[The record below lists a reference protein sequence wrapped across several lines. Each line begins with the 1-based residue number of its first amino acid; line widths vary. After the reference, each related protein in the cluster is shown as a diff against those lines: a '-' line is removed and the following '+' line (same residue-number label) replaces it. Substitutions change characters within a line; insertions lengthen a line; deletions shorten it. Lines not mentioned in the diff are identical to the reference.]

1 MKSFIALLVFIF
13 SFGWLGVL
21 FDTVDMGNDYFELTP
36 NPTSVSAAAV
46 AQAYTENADNRGN
59 VFVIADDEDF
69 AKVREALDAGD
80 PTVTDRHG
88 AVVRTGDAI
97 LSTPVVAYS
106 DTSSD
111 DEFLEV
117 SRTVV
122 RRILTLGYLWR
133 VTGQAVYA
141 DRAVSE
147 IENVCAFP
155 DWRTSQFLNVAE
167 MSFAVALGCNWLY
180 DYITPELRA
189 TAAAACYDKAIV
201 PGQDSLIDNWWR
213 WSKTNWN
220 GVCYG
225 AMGATAMVF
234 YEEYGAT
241 ARTYL
246 ADAYNKM
253 PYGFTNFTP
262 DGVYVEGSGYWDYS
276 ADYISWFIAS
286 SDNFLGDDFG
296 LADIDGL
303 LEMGTFPLYITG
315 AQGPFNYGD
324 NKNERVGSASIYWF
338 ANEYMAVDASM
349 AWLLDRYED
358 ASVAD
363 MIRYPLTEEQAG
375 QVSLANLLDRGD
387 YGDEAGEL
395 PLAVHLRS
403 DENQELAVFRSAY
416 LDPNA
421 TYAAIKA
428 GYNYT
433 NHGDLDI
440 GTFVYD
446 YAGVRWAEDLGPTYY
461 STDDYFLGIVGGGR
475 WKTYA
480 KRAEGQNT
488 LVFNP
493 SSVLEDQ
500 YPYARGEVTEFE
512 EYDGDGGR
520 AVVNMSSAY
529 KYCGVRYSFRD
540 FALTDNYSTLTVTD
554 TFSCTMLSD
563 VYWFMHT
570 KAEIEIVDAH
580 TAILT
585 IGNVSLKAT
594 LSEDSVGEFG
604 VMELVSLV
612 DGVDNT
618 VRFGEGVRKLV
629 VTAKDV
635 KEGKISVTLTPVN

>member
-1 MKSFIALLVFIF
+1 MKSFILFLVMIF
-13 SFGWLGVL
+13 TFGWVGMLS
-21 FDTVDMGNDYFELTP
+21 DTVDMGMDYFDLTP
-36 NPTSVSAAAV
+36 NATSVSSQAIDEAYRNNAAS
-46 AQAYTENADNRGN
+46 RGN
-59 VFVIADDEDF
+59 VFVIADDDDF
-69 AKVREALDAGD
+69 ERVKTALAEGDA
-80 PTVTDRHG
+80 TVAERHA
-88 AVVRTGDAI
+88 AVVGAGNAL
-97 LSTPVVAYS
+97 LSAETVAYS

-122 RRILTLGYLWR
+122 RRMLTLGYLWR
-133 VTGQAVYA
+133 VTGQAAYA
-141 DRAVSE
+141 DRAVRE
-147 IENVCAFP
+147 LETVCAFP
-155 DWRTSQFLNVAE
+155 DWRTSQFLDVAE

-189 TAAAACYDKAIV
+189 VAAKACHDKAVV
-201 PGQDSLIDNWWR
+201 PGQDSLLTNWWR

-225 AMGATAMVF
+225 AMGMTSMVF
-234 YEEYGAT
+234 FEEYGAT
-241 ARTYL
+241 ARSYL

-276 ADYISWFIAS
+276 ADYISWFIS
-286 SDNFLGDDFG
+286 SGNNFLGDDFG
-296 LADIDGL
+296 LTDIDGL

-338 ANEYMAVDASM
+338 ANEYMNVDASM

-358 ASVAD
+358 ISVAD
-363 MIRYPLTEEQAG
+363 MVRYSLSEEQAG
-375 QVSLANLLDRGD
+375 QVALANLLDRGR
-387 YGDEAGEL
+387 YGDAAAEL

-416 LDPNA
+416 FDSSA

-446 YAGVRWAEDLGPTYY
+446 YGGVRWAEDLGPTYY

-493 SSVLEDQ
+493 SSLIEDQ
-500 YPYARGEVTEFE
+500 YPYARGEITEFE
-512 EYDGDGGR
+512 EYEGDGGR

-529 KYCGVRYSFRD
+529 KYCGVRYSFRE
-540 FALTDNYSTLTVTD
+540 FALTDGYGTLTVTD
-554 TFSCTMLSD
+554 TFACTMLSD

-570 KAEIEIVDAH
+570 KAEIEIVDSR
-580 TAILT
+580 TAILSV
-585 IGNVSLKAT
+585 GNLRLKAT
-594 LSEDSVGEFG
+594 LSEDSVGRFE
-604 VMELVSLV
+604 VRELVSLV

-618 VRFGEGVRKLV
+618 VRFGEGVRKLTV
-629 VTAKDV
+629 SATNV
-635 KEGKISVTLTPVN
+635 KEGKICVTLTPEF